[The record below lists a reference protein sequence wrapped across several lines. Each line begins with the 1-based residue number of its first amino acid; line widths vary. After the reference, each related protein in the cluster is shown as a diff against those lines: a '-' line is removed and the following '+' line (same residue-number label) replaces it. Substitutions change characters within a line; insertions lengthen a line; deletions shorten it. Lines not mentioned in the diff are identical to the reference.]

1 MILFPAIDLKNG
13 DCVRLLRGDM
23 DASTTF
29 NDNPAAQA
37 KEFEVAGAEYLHIVD
52 LNGAFEGKPVNED
65 AVKNILSTITIPAQL
80 GGGIRSMET
89 IDRWLSLGVSRV
101 ILGTAALHNADLVYE
116 ACDKYPGQIV
126 VGIDSREGKV
136 AVEGWAEKSEVPTAE
151 LGKAYENAGVA
162 AIIYTDVGRDGAMEG
177 PDLEGTE
184 ALLRA
189 ISTPVIASG
198 GVSTLEDLR
207 QLKQLEP
214 FGLAGVISG
223 RAIYDGAIPL
233 KDGMNLLK
241 QAVSL

>member
-13 DCVRLLRGDM
+13 ECVRLLRGDM
-23 DASTTF
+23 NDATTF
-29 NDNPAAQA
+29 NDDPAAQA
-37 KEFEVAGAEYLHIVD
+37 REFEAAGAEYLHIVD

-65 AVKNILSTITIPAQL
+65 AVKSILSAISIPAQL
-80 GGGIRSMET
+80 GGGIRTMET
-89 IDRWLSLGVSRV
+89 IDRWLELGVSRV

-116 ACDKYPGQIV
+116 VCEKYPGQIV

-136 AVEGWAEKSEVPTAE
+136 AIEGWATKSGVTTEE

-198 GVSTLEDLR
+198 GVSSLEDLR
-207 QLKQLEP
+207 KLKQLEP
-214 FGLAGVISG
+214 LGLAGIISG

-233 KDGMNLLK
+233 QDGITLLREYR
-241 QAVSL
+241 A